1 VASPFK
7 KLAQPASGQVIGVE
21 KNGDLRV
28 PDDPIL
34 LFIEGDGIG
43 IDITPAALKVWNAAV
58 QKAYGGKRK
67 VTWLEVYCG
76 EKAYAKYGEWLPQDT
91 IDAFKHFRVGIK
103 GPLTTP
109 VGGGI
114 RSLNVA
120 LRQTL
125 DLYACV
131 RPVRYFQGTPS
142 PMKRPELMNVTIFRE
157 NTEDLYAGIEW
168 KQGTPECKKVIEF
181 LASMTTKK
189 IREDSGIGIKPISVT
204 GTQRIARAALRH
216 PVARKRKV
224 VTFIHKGNIMKFT
237 EGAFRDWGYE
247 LAKGEFRDQVV
258 TEREWGVLEQR
269 RKSPNQTIEELGNSL
284 RNDGWE
290 PFSADEVKTALAL
303 EKTHGGEQLKTKI
316 KVNDRIADSTF
327 QQMLLR
333 PDEYDVLCTP
343 NLNGDYLSD
352 ACAAQVGGLGIA
364 PGANIGD
371 GIACFEAT
379 HGTAPKYAGLD
390 RVNPG
395 SLILSGCM
403 MFEFLGWPEVA
414 ELIYGGLEKT
424 IQQKR
429 VTYDFERLMEGA
441 TKLKCS
447 DFAAAI
453 VENL

>member
-1 VASPFK
+1 MAFG
-7 KLAQPASGQVIGVE
+7 KLNPPSSGEVIKVDA
-21 KNGDLRV
+21 KGDLVV

-34 LFIEGDGIG
+34 LYIEGDGIG
-43 IDITPAALKVWNAAV
+43 VDITPAALKIWNAAV
-58 QKAYGGKRK
+58 EKAYGKRRK

-76 EKAYAKYGEWLPQDT
+76 EKAYARYGDWLPQDT
-91 IDAFKHFRVGIK
+91 FDAFRHYRVGVK

-109 VGGGI
+109 VGGGV
-114 RSLNVA
+114 RSLNVT

-125 DLYACV
+125 ELYACV
-131 RPVRYFQGTPS
+131 RPVRYFKGVPS
-142 PMKRPELMNVTIFRE
+142 PMKRPELLDLTIFRE
-157 NTEDLYAGIEW
+157 NTEDVYAGIEW
-168 KQGTPECKKVIEF
+168 RQGSPEAKKVIEF
-181 LASMTTKK
+181 LNGTMGKK

-204 GTQRIARAALRH
+204 ATNRIARAALKH
-216 PVARKRKV
+216 AVARKRKV
-224 VTFIHKGNIMKFT
+224 VTFVHKGNIMKFT

-247 LAKGEFRDQVV
+247 LAKKEFRAQIV

-269 RKSPNQTIEELGNSL
+269 RKNPNQTVEEMVNAL
-284 RNDGWE
+284 RIDGWE
-290 PFSADEVKTALAL
+290 AYSVDEIRTALEL
-303 EKTHGGEQLKTKI
+303 EKTHGGESLRSKI

-327 QQMLLR
+327 QQLLLR
-333 PDEYDVLCTP
+333 PDEYEVLCTP

-364 PGANIGD
+364 PGANMGD

-390 RVNPG
+390 RVNPC
-395 SLILSGCM
+395 SLVLSGCM
-403 MFEFLGWPEVA
+403 MFEYLGWPEVA
-414 ELIYGGLEKT
+414 SLIYAALEKT

-447 DFAAAI
+447 EFAAAI